1 MKRITLVQKGEK
13 NEDNEQDHFNE
24 RQESYAVIFHKY
36 LAKAQA

>member
-24 RQESYAVIFHKY
+24 RQESYAFNTLDIRDV
-36 LAKAQA
+36 